1 MSINRWMDKKI
12 LRYHCNEIL
21 LTKKKQQTAKPS
33 HEEKKNHLNI
43 LFLLQVRYTQ
53 MRHIR
58 ALAQEGYI
66 VYNFIYRIKC

>member
-1 MSINRWMDKKI
+1 MSVNRWMDTKI
-12 LRYHCNEIL
+12 LRYHYSEIL

-33 HEEKKNHLNI
+33 HEGKKNHLKI

-53 MRHIR
+53 TRHIR

>member
-1 MSINRWMDKKI
+1 MSINRWMGTKI
-12 LRYHCNEIL
+12 LRYHYNEIL

-33 HEEKKNHLNI
+33 HEEKNHFKI

-58 ALAQEGYI
+58 VLAQEDYI